1 MLLSLSTITWVHT
14 ALSIVALVAGIVVAI
29 GLVRSHAM
37 RSWTLLF
44 LVTAVATSVTGF
56 AFPFDKLL
64 PSHWIG
70 ILSLVVLAV
79 SIVARYAFHLAGA
92 WRWIDALAMVIAGY
106 FLVFVGIA
114 QAFSKVP
121 ALKALAPTQSEPPFF
136 ATQLVALVIYI
147 LIAVRAVRAS
157 RGGGAIKAHP

>member
-14 ALSIVALVAGIVVAI
+14 ALSIVALVAGVVVAI

-70 ILSLVVLAV
+70 IISLVVLAV
-79 SIVARYAFHLAGA
+79 AILARYAFHLAGS

-106 FLVFVGIA
+106 LLVFVGIA
-114 QAFSKVP
+114 QAFMKVP
-121 ALKALAPTQSEPPFF
+121 ALKT
-136 ATQLVALVIYI
+136 
-147 LIAVRAVRAS
+147 
-157 RGGGAIKAHP
+157 